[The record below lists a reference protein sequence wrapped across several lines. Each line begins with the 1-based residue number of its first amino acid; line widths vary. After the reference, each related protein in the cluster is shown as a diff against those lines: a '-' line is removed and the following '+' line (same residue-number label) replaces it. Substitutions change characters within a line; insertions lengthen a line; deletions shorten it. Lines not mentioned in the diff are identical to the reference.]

1 MEQTISE
8 FSFSLFVIQILIL
21 VFIVLLGYFV
31 YKIYKK
37 IK

>member
-8 FSFSLFVIQILIL
+8 FSFGLFVLQIFIL
-21 VFIVLLGYFV
+21 VFIILLGYFV